1 MVYWTIFEKDSLSK
15 VVQHKLLTQRNP
27 TLLCACR
34 FLRSSHAPLRL
45 LCTYYVRL
53 LSVAQSSSFAHQFHL
68 GIMKNHCI
76 DSWAGR
82 ILWKMRATSCWGFII
97 IVCCWIIASS
107 PNSPAHPIYIELC
120 CFTLQPHHWKTCRVG
135 NEHTCGKENLYS
147 QPEPSILHSLLTLPH
162 YGVKVILK
170 LHLICHTVSIAVGY
184 HRLMARTSAYVLDEL
199 A

>member
-1 MVYWTIFEKDSLSK
+1 MD
-15 VVQHKLLTQRNP
+15 KLINATR
-27 TLLCACR
+27 LCACR

-82 ILWKMRATSCWGFII
+82 ILWKMRASSCWGFII

-120 CFTLQPHHWKTCRVG
+120 CFTLFSHIIEKLAESVTNIHVEKKTYTV
-135 NEHTCGKENLYS
+135 NQSHLSY
-147 QPEPSILHSLLTLPH
+147 IAFSL
-162 YGVKVILK
+162 
-170 LHLICHTVSIAVGY
+170 CHIMGSKSFWSCIWFFIFFP
-184 HRLMARTSAYVLDEL
+184 
-199 A
+199 